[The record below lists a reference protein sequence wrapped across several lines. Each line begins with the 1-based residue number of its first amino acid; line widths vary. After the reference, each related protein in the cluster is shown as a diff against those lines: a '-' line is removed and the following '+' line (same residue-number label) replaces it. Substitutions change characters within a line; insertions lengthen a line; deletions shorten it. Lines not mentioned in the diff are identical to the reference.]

1 MAFALCLPQIS
12 LSGENAINDL
22 VARMATK
29 AIKRPLIVTEKALL
43 DLGLLDGLMSGLRDA
58 GMQPATFDGVLAN
71 PTDKVAEAAFAT
83 YKSTQADALI
93 GFGGGSAMDTAKAIR
108 AMVANPDKTIYD
120 FEGIGKVC
128 NVGPFMACVSTT
140 SGTAAEVTSNAV
152 ITDTRRKVKMVIID
166 AALIPDI
173 AVNDPALMV
182 GLPAS
187 VTAATGMDALTHAIE
202 AYVSIGAHTLTD
214 HSALASIKVI
224 AEYLPQAVANGKDLT
239 AREMMAHG
247 QFLAGM
253 AFNSAGLG
261 YVHSLAH
268 QPGATHNLPHGVC
281 NAIML
286 PVVCEFNLAV
296 KEARFAD
303 IAVAMG
309 VNTAGMSQAEA
320 AKAAIQA
327 IRDLSK
333 TVGIPAGLSELG
345 IKETDLQGWV
355 AAAEADPCSGCAP
368 RVATQAELLSLYQ
381 AAF

>member
-12 LSGENAINDL
+12 LSGENAIIDL

-29 AIKRPLIVTEKALL
+29 SIQRPLIVTEKALL
-43 DLGLLDGLMSGLRDA
+43 ELGLLDGMMSALRDA
-58 GMQPATFDGVLAN
+58 GMQPSVFDGVLAN
-71 PTDKVAEAAFAT
+71 PTDKVADAAYLAFQTA
-83 YKSTQADALI
+83 KADALI

-120 FEGIGKVC
+120 FEGIGKVGA
-128 NVGPFMACVSTT
+128 VGPFMACVSTT

-173 AVNDPALMV
+173 AVNDPAMMV

-224 AEYLPQAVANGKDLT
+224 AEYLPQAVANGKDLK

-286 PVVCEFNLAV
+286 PVVCEFNLSV

-309 VNTAGMSQAEA
+309 VNTQGMSQSEA

-368 RVATQAELLSLYQ
+368 RIATQAELLALYQ

>member
-1 MAFALCLPQIS
+1 MAFSLCLPQIS
-12 LSGENAINDL
+12 LSGNNALQDL
-22 VARMATK
+22 VSRMVTK
-29 AIKRPLIVTEKALL
+29 AIQRPLVVTEKALL
-43 DLGLLDGLMSGLRDA
+43 DIGLLDSLMSALRDA
-58 GMQPATFDGVLAN
+58 GITPTVFDGVLAN
-71 PTDKVAEAAFAT
+71 PTDKVAEAAYAAF
-83 YKSTQADALI
+83 KESNADALI

-108 AMVANPDKTIYD
+108 AMAANPDKTIYD
-120 FEGIGKVC
+120 FEGIGKVGL
-128 NVGPFMACVSTT
+128 VGPFLACVSTT

-166 AALIPDI
+166 SALIPDI
-173 AVNDPALMV
+173 AVNDPSLMV
-182 GLPAS
+182 GLPKS

-202 AYVSIGAHTLTD
+202 AYVSIGAHPLTD
-214 HSALASIKVI
+214 HSALASISMI
-224 AEYLPQAVANGKDLT
+224 AEYLPQAVTNGKDLK

-268 QPGATHNLPHGVC
+268 QPGATHNLPHGIC
-281 NAIML
+281 NAIIL
-286 PVVCEFNLAV
+286 PVVCEFNLPV

-309 VNTAGMSQAEA
+309 VDTSEMSQAEA

-327 IRDLSK
+327 IRSLSK
-333 TVGIPAGLSELG
+333 TVGIPAGLHEIG
-345 IKETDLQGWV
+345 IKESDLAGWV
-355 AAAEADPCSGCAP
+355 DAAEADPCSGCAP
-368 RVATQAELLSLYQ
+368 RIATKAELLAMYQ

>member
-12 LSGENAINDL
+12 LSGENALIDL
-22 VARMATK
+22 VSHLLNKSIR
-29 AIKRPLIVTEKALL
+29 RPLIVTEQALL
-43 DLGLLDGLMSGLRDA
+43 KIGLLDGLISSLRDA
-58 GMQPATFDGVLAN
+58 GFSPVIFDGVLAN
-71 PTDKVAEAAFAT
+71 PTDKVAEAAFAAF
-83 YKSTQADALI
+83 KAGQCDSLI
-93 GFGGGSAMDTAKAIR
+93 GFGGGSAMDTAKAVR
-108 AMVANPDKTIYD
+108 ALAANPDKSIYA
-120 FEGIGKVC
+120 FEGIGKVGK
-128 NVGPFMACVSTT
+128 VGPFMACVSTT

-152 ITDTRRKVKMVIID
+152 ITDTNRKVKMVIID

-173 AVNDPALMV
+173 AVNDPSLMT

-214 HSALASIKVI
+214 HSALAAIKVI
-224 AEYLPQAVANGKDLT
+224 AEYLPQVVDNGKDLK

-286 PVVCEFNLAV
+286 PVVCEFNLPV

-303 IAVAMG
+303 VAKAMG
-309 VNTAGMSQAEA
+309 VDTHNMTTQAA
-320 AKAAIQA
+320 AHAAINA
-327 IRDLSK
+327 IRALSER
-333 TVGIPAGLSELG
+333 VGIPAGLSALG
-345 IKETDLQGWV
+345 IKESDLAGWV
-355 AAAEADPCSGCAP
+355 EAAQADPCSGCAP
-368 RVATQAELLSLYQ
+368 RKASNEELLALYQ

>member
-29 AIKRPLIVTEKALL
+29 SIKRPLIVTEKALL
-43 DLGLLDGLMSGLRDA
+43 DLGLLDGMMSSLRDA
-58 GMQPATFDGVLAN
+58 GMDPSVFDGVLAN
-71 PTDKVAEAAFAT
+71 PTDKVAEAAFAA
-83 YKSTQADALI
+83 YKDTKSDSLV

-120 FEGIGKVC
+120 FEGIGKVGT
-128 NVGPFMACVSTT
+128 VGPFMACVSTT

-173 AVNDPALMV
+173 AVNDPAMMV

-224 AEYLPQAVANGKDLT
+224 AEYLPQAVANGKDLK
-239 AREMMAHG
+239 ARGMMAHG

-286 PVVCEFNLAV
+286 PVVCEFNLPV

-309 VNTAGMSQAEA
+309 VDTAGMSQAEA

>member
-1 MAFALCLPQIS
+1 MELK
-12 LSGENAINDL
+12 
-22 VARMATK
+22 AR
-29 AIKRPLIVTEKALL
+29 
-43 DLGLLDGLMSGLRDA
+43 G
-58 GMQPATFDGVLAN
+58 
-71 PTDKVAEAAFAT
+71 
-83 YKSTQADALI
+83 
-93 GFGGGSAMDTAKAIR
+93 
-108 AMVANPDKTIYD
+108 
-120 FEGIGKVC
+120 
-128 NVGPFMACVSTT
+128 
-140 SGTAAEVTSNAV
+140 
-152 ITDTRRKVKMVIID
+152 
-166 AALIPDI
+166 
-173 AVNDPALMV
+173 
-182 GLPAS
+182 
-187 VTAATGMDALTHAIE
+187 
-202 AYVSIGAHTLTD
+202 
-214 HSALASIKVI
+214 
-224 AEYLPQAVANGKDLT
+224 
-239 AREMMAHG
+239 MMAHG

-286 PVVCEFNLAV
+286 PVVCEFNLPV

-309 VNTAGMSQAEA
+309 VDTAGMSQAEA